1 MRQKKRNKRLE
12 HNLRWIKKNWD
23 IRRQTTT
30 SLGKERNILTVNS
43 FKSFS
48 VAWYFTLKI
57 RYLEKKKKKKVE
69 LAGDTRLARQVAKLT
84 CTLRFKMFTTGKKS
98 KKVKMFAK
106 IKERKVPEVS
116 LWTSAACKR
125 KQCKWTIKLN
135 LSGELLSLKT

>member
-1 MRQKKRNKRLE
+1 ME

-30 SLGKERNILTVNS
+30 SLGKERNISTVNS

-84 CTLRFKMFTTGKKS
+84 CTLRFKMFTTGKK
-98 KKVKMFAK
+98 KKAK
-106 IKERKVPEVS
+106 KWKCSAIIKERKVPEVS

-125 KQCKWTIKLN
+125 KQYKWTIKLN
-135 LSGELLSLKT
+135 WSGELLSLKT